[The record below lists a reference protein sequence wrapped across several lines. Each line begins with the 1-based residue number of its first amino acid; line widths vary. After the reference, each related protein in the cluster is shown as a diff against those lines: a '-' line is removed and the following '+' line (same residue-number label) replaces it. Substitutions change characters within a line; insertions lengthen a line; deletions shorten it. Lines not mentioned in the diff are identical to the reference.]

1 MCIRDSPKPTS
12 HSDSDVNEEYGGFV
26 AHDGLALE
34 ELEPE
39 LAAVLLVDVAVGV

>member
-1 MCIRDSPKPTS
+1 MAPGRVGD
-12 HSDSDVNEEYGGFV
+12 GGFV

-34 ELEPE
+34 QLEPE